1 MTSGTDM
8 GTIRSRCHARTRP
21 SDRGAVA
28 SLRYVPLVF
37 SGRVSADGRGV
48 HSYVKE
54 TNVRRAR
61 SLRLLVGVAVA
72 GMVLAACGSTS
83 NGGESQSDTSS
94 ETSSS
99 QSEAETPSSEAETPS
114 SEAETPTSEA
124 ETSTDSGPQMTGD
137 MSAVKIGLA
146 YDLGGRGDQSF
157 NDSAARGLDKAVAE
171 GVTKIGELTAANGE
185 PDSAKVDRL
194 NQLVKDGAN
203 TIVAVGFAY
212 AGALAEVAPKNPD
225 VHFGIV
231 DDASLCTPPD
241 QGGVEGAPMANVDC
255 MTFAEEQGSFLVG
268 VAAGLT
274 TKSGQVGFIGG
285 VDVPLI
291 QKFQAGFDAGVKAVK
306 ADAVISDKYITEPPD
321 FGGFNDPASG
331 EKIAKGM
338 YDAGADVIYAAA
350 GGSGAGVFKAAKAA
364 GAWGI
369 GVDSDQYN
377 APSLADV
384 KDVILT
390 SMVKNVDVAV
400 YDFFVSA
407 VNGDVLSGQHV
418 YDLKA
423 GGVGYATSG
432 GFVDSIA
439 SQLEDYKQ
447 KIISGEITV
456 PTTIG

>member
-1 MTSGTDM
+1 M
-8 GTIRSRCHARTRP
+8 
-21 SDRGAVA
+21 
-28 SLRYVPLVF
+28 
-37 SGRVSADGRGV
+37 
-48 HSYVKE
+48 
-54 TNVRRAR
+54 RRAR
-61 SLRLLVGVAVA
+61 SLGLLVGVAVA
-72 GMVLAACGSTS
+72 GMVLASCGSSGTGTADQPS
-83 NGGESQSDTSS
+83 DASSQSSSSESAAPSSDTSS
-94 ETSSS
+94 EEASSS
-99 QSEAETPSSEAETPS
+99 SEEAAPSSDAG
-114 SEAETPTSEA
+114 A
-124 ETSTDSGPQMTGD
+124 SGT
-137 MSAVKIGLA
+137 AKIGLA

-157 NDSAARGLDKAVAE
+157 NDSAARGLDKATGE
-171 GVTKIGELTAANGE
+171 GMTLVGELTAGNGE
-185 PDSAKVDRL
+185 ADSAKVDRL

-212 AGALAEVAPKNPD
+212 AGPLAEVAPKNPD
-225 VHFGIV
+225 VAFGIV
-231 DDASLCTPPD
+231 DDASLCTAPAD
-241 QGGVEGAPMANVDC
+241 GGVEGAPFANVDC

-268 VAAGLT
+268 AAAALT
-274 TKSGQVGFIGG
+274 SKSGKVGFIGG

-338 YDAGADVIYAAA
+338 YDAGTDVIYAAA

-377 APSLADV
+377 SPSLADV

-400 YDFFVSA
+400 YDFFKSA
-407 VNGDVLSGQHV
+407 DSGSPLNGSHV
-418 YDLKA
+418 YDLKV
-423 GGVGYATSG
+423 GGVGFATSG
-432 GFVDSIA
+432 GAIDSIK
-439 SQLEDYKQ
+439 SQLDDFQQ

>member
-1 MTSGTDM
+1 
-8 GTIRSRCHARTRP
+8 
-21 SDRGAVA
+21 VA
-28 SLRYVPLVF
+28 L
-37 SGRVSADGRGV
+37 
-48 HSYVKE
+48 
-54 TNVRRAR
+54 
-61 SLRLLVGVAVA
+61 A
-72 GMVLAACGSTS
+72 GLVLASCAS
-83 NGGESQSDTSS
+83 NGGSSDSQSSTSSESQSS
-94 ETSSS
+94 E
-99 QSEAETPSSEAETPS
+99 SSEAPAESSSES
-114 SEAETPTSEA
+114 SEAPAESSSEETSESA
-124 ETSTDSGPQMTGD
+124 AAGGD
-137 MSAVKIGLA
+137 AKIGLA

-157 NDSAARGLDKAVAE
+157 NDSAARGLDKATGE
-171 GVTKIGELTAANGE
+171 GMTLVGELTAENGE

-212 AGALAEVAPKNPD
+212 AGPLAEVAAKNPD
-225 VHFGIV
+225 VAFGIV
-231 DDASLCTPPD
+231 DDASLCTDPAD
-241 QGGVEGAPMANVDC
+241 GGVDGAPFANVDC

-268 VAAGLT
+268 VAAALT
-274 TKSGQVGFIGG
+274 TKTGKVGFIGG

-291 QKFQAGFDAGVKAVK
+291 QKFQAGFDAGVKAAK
-306 ADAVISDKYITEPPD
+306 ADAEISDKYITEPPD

-400 YDFFVSA
+400 YDFFQSA
-407 VNGDVLSGQHV
+407 NTGTPLSGSHV

-423 GGVGYATSG
+423 GGVGFATSG
-432 GFVDSIA
+432 GFVDSIK
-439 SQLEDYKQ
+439 SQLEDYQQ
-447 KIISGEITV
+447 KIISGEIVV

>member
-1 MTSGTDM
+1 
-8 GTIRSRCHARTRP
+8 
-21 SDRGAVA
+21 
-28 SLRYVPLVF
+28 
-37 SGRVSADGRGV
+37 
-48 HSYVKE
+48 
-54 TNVRRAR
+54 
-61 SLRLLVGVAVA
+61 
-72 GMVLAACGSTS
+72 MVLAACGSTS
-83 NGGESQSDTSS
+83 NGSESQS
-94 ETSSS
+94 ETSSQTS
-99 QSEAETPSSEAETPS
+99 SSESAAPSSES
-114 SEAETPTSEA
+114 SETASSETASSESSSESSAAAEGQA
-124 ETSTDSGPQMTGD
+124 R
-137 MSAVKIGLA
+137 IGLA
-146 YDLGGRGDQSF
+146 SDLGGRGDQSC
-157 NDSAARGLDKAVAE
+157 NDSAARGLVKATGE
-171 GVTKIGELTAANGE
+171 GMKLVGELTAANGE

-212 AGALAEVAPKNPD
+212 AGPLGEVAAKNPD

-231 DDASLCTPPD
+231 DDASLCTPAD
-241 QGGVEGAPMANVDC
+241 QGGAQGAPFANVDC

-274 TKSGQVGFIGG
+274 TKSGKVGFIGG

-306 ADAVISDKYITEPPD
+306 ADASISDKYITEPPD

-400 YDFFVSA
+400 YDFFQSA
-407 VNGDVLSGQHV
+407 NAGTPLTGAHV

-432 GFVDSIA
+432 GFVDSIS
-439 SQLEDYKQ
+439 SQLEDFKN
-447 KIISGEITV
+447 KIISGEIVV
-456 PTTIG
+456 PTTVG